1 MYPILFYAVLCLS
14 LLYFQLFFNST
25 RAEIKEVHSFQRS
38 VFGRDEV
45 VVPSGNDM
53 KEPTRMPVIQRPRKP
68 TQSSD
73 LRSFCQGIAKNNTIM
88 VSYTDEGYLPFFDL
102 FYRVSHLEQYSN
114 FFVAAAD
121 MYSYQVLLFHRVHC
135 RT

>member
-1 MYPILFYAVLCLS
+1 MKNKTGLQLIALILYLS
-14 LLYFQLFFNST
+14 DLKLNP
-25 RAEIKEVHSFQRS
+25 EIKEVHSFQRS
-38 VFGRDEV
+38 IFGRDEV
-45 VVPSGNDM
+45 VVPSENDTT
-53 KEPTRMPVIQRPRKP
+53 EPTRMSITRRPRKP

-73 LRSFCQGIAKNNTIM
+73 LRSFCQEIAKNNTIM